1 VAIIAVEVVNE
12 LGECKVPSRTRTY
25 LTAAIM
31 PSFDDES
38 WPLLRFVDAYGDTVF
53 NRLQV
58 PELLHELKRLSDLAT
73 TDEQRE
79 TVRETIALADESI
92 KQPHLYQK
100 FMGD

>member
-1 VAIIAVEVVNE
+1 
-12 LGECKVPSRTRTY
+12 
-25 LTAAIM
+25 M